1 MWKSVVTGLWLLL
14 MISVAAAN
22 PLILSAPPREN
33 PEKGAEQYKPIANFL
48 TNLLGK
54 PVVYQHPN
62 SWLSYQRDMRAD
74 KYDIVFD
81 GPHFVSWRIKHL
93 GHNALIKLPG
103 KLQFYLVSHKNVPEI
118 KTSNDLIGKHIYGV
132 LSPNLS
138 TLSVLAHF
146 DNPVRQPIIR
156 GIKGGMWKVY
166 AAFKQDQNSA
176 AILRTTFYHKKLT
189 QKDRQQMNILYTS
202 EPLTNQAITTS
213 KRINKAEQEKI
224 RYGFLKTKSGRMA
237 LKRILKRFGGNAKGF
252 IRANNSE
259 YKGDNLLLEG
269 VIFGW

>member
-1 MWKSVVTGLWLLL
+1 MWKSVVAGLWLLS
-14 MISVAAAN
+14 IIAVAAAK

-33 PEKGAEQYKPIANFL
+33 LEKGIEQYQPIADFL

-54 PVVYQHPN
+54 PVEYQHPD

-103 KLQFYLVSHKNVPEI
+103 KLQFYLVSHKNDPDI
-118 KTSNDLIGKHIYGV
+118 KTSNDLIGKRIYGI
-132 LSPNLS
+132 LPPNLS
-138 TLSVLAHF
+138 TLSILAHF
-146 DNPVRQPIIR
+146 SNPVRQPIIR
-156 GIKGGMWKVY
+156 GIRGGMWKVY

-176 AILRTTFYHKKLT
+176 AIFRTTFYSKKLT
-189 QKDRQQMNILYTS
+189 QEDRQQMNILYTS
-202 EPLTNQAITTS
+202 EPLTNQAITVS
-213 KRINKAEQEKI
+213 KRINKAQQKKI
-224 RYGFLKTKSGRMA
+224 RYGLLKTKAGRMA
-237 LKRILKRFGGNAKGF
+237 LKRILKRFGGKAKGF
-252 IRANNSE
+252 ISASNSD
-259 YKGDNLLLEG
+259 YKGDNFLLEG